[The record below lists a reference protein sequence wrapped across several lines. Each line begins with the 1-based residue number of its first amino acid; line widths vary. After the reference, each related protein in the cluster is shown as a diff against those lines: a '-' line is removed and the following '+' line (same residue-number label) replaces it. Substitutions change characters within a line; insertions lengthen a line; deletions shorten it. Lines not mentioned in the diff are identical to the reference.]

1 MTMNRRRTRAS
12 RKPAANTSSA
22 KHTPRTAAFEPS
34 FTDLVGRLR
43 HEMLETSTPA
53 FTPHQAADL
62 WGLDRATSA
71 CVLDFLALR
80 GFVQKTADGSYARA
94 ER

>member
-1 MTMNRRRTRAS
+1 MTMTRRRTRS
-12 RKPAANTSSA
+12 SQKSNISSA
-22 KHTPRTAAFEPS
+22 GRRSRAASEPS
-34 FTDLVGRLR
+34 FADLVCRLR

-62 WGLDRATSA
+62 WGLDHVTSA

-80 GFVQKTADGSYARA
+80 GFVQKTADGAYARA
-94 ER
+94 AR